1 MNGQIKVI
9 IADDHKL
16 LLAGLKM
23 QISAWDEFRVV
34 AECVNGKEA
43 IDACEKEKPD
53 IILIDMQMPVL
64 TGFEATKII
73 KDKYPDYTQNF
84 RVNVDKYIER
94 AKALSEAK

>member
-43 IDACEKEKPD
+43 IDACEKENR
-53 IILIDMQMPVL
+53 IS
-64 TGFEATKII
+64 
-73 KDKYPDYTQNF
+73 Y
-84 RVNVDKYIER
+84 
-94 AKALSEAK
+94 S